1 MAQRILVMDDEA
13 GLCSVLRDLL
23 ETEGFEVTDCRD
35 VHSATQELA
44 CRAFD
49 AAILDVYI
57 SDQPVGLDL
66 AQRILAEFPDTGV
79 ILMTGYADRGD
90 VAAACLSGAYTC
102 VEKPFNLHDVLHALS
117 LSLTHTRTHTPSP
130 THTVDKP

>member
-1 MAQRILVMDDEA
+1 MAQRILVVDDED
-13 GLCSVLRDLL
+13 GLCSVLQDLL
-23 ETEGFEVTDCRD
+23 EMEGFEAVVCRD
-35 VHSATQELA
+35 IDAATEELA

-117 LSLTHTRTHTPSP
+117 LSLTHTPSP